1 MHAYLRS
8 LALGLAL
15 LLPAVPAFAAD
26 APAKTDAA
34 IPDKPPRITERN
46 TPVAV
51 EYEGNDSIGSRL
63 ATRVKETLNS
73 SNLFSLTDKDTPKI
87 RILIATQPE
96 FKDRPGVIT
105 QAFSDA
111 FQLLASGDEETFAAV
126 QATLSTSGL
135 AMLGCIIP
143 GVPLG
148 FLLGYTRFPGRNMLR
163 ILVDTALSFPTVVLG
178 LLVYLLLARQG
189 PFADFELLF
198 TVPGI
203 AIGLALLGLPIVI
216 AHTCLAVEQADRLLA
231 PTLRTLGAGPWQLL
245 FSTVRELRFHL
256 LTACITAFGRVVSE
270 VGISM
275 LVGGNIKWATRTITT
290 AITLETGKGDYA
302 RSIAL
307 GIVLVTLA
315 FALNMGLA
323 ALRRRMGP

>member
-1 MHAYLRS
+1 M
-8 LALGLAL
+8 
-15 LLPAVPAFAAD
+15 
-26 APAKTDAA
+26 T
-34 IPDKPPRITERN
+34 
-46 TPVAV
+46 
-51 EYEGNDSIGSRL
+51 
-63 ATRVKETLNS
+63 
-73 SNLFSLTDKDTPKI
+73 
-87 RILIATQPE
+87 
-96 FKDRPGVIT
+96 VIT

-256 LTACITAFGRVVSE
+256 LTASPCWSA
-270 VGISM
+270 
-275 LVGGNIKWATRTITT
+275 ATSN
-290 AITLETGKGDYA
+290 GPPGPSPP
-302 RSIAL
+302 RSRSKRAKA
-307 GIVLVTLA
+307 T
-315 FALNMGLA
+315 MPA
-323 ALRRRMGP
+323 ALRSASCSWRWRLS

>member
-1 MHAYLRS
+1 MS
-8 LALGLAL
+8 
-15 LLPAVPAFAAD
+15 
-26 APAKTDAA
+26 
-34 IPDKPPRITERN
+34 
-46 TPVAV
+46 
-51 EYEGNDSIGSRL
+51 
-63 ATRVKETLNS
+63 
-73 SNLFSLTDKDTPKI
+73 
-87 RILIATQPE
+87 
-96 FKDRPGVIT
+96 VIT

-148 FLLGYTRFPGRNMLR
+148 FLLGYSRFPGRNMLR

-245 FSTVRELRFHL
+245 FSQSANCVSTCSRPASRL
-256 LTACITAFGRVVSE
+256 LGAWFRR
-270 VGISM
+270 
-275 LVGGNIKWATRTITT
+275 WASPCWSAATSN
-290 AITLETGKGDYA
+290 GPPGPSPP
-302 RSIAL
+302 RSRSKRAKA
-307 GIVLVTLA
+307 T
-315 FALNMGLA
+315 MPA
-323 ALRRRMGP
+323 ALRSASCS

>member
-1 MHAYLRS
+1 MS
-8 LALGLAL
+8 
-15 LLPAVPAFAAD
+15 
-26 APAKTDAA
+26 
-34 IPDKPPRITERN
+34 
-46 TPVAV
+46 
-51 EYEGNDSIGSRL
+51 
-63 ATRVKETLNS
+63 
-73 SNLFSLTDKDTPKI
+73 
-87 RILIATQPE
+87 
-96 FKDRPGVIT
+96 VIT

-148 FLLGYTRFPGRNMLR
+148 FLLGYSRFPGRNMLR

-256 LTACITAFGRVVSE
+256 LTWFRR
-270 VGISM
+270 
-275 LVGGNIKWATRTITT
+275 WASPCWSAATSN
-290 AITLETGKGDYA
+290 GPPGPSPP
-302 RSIAL
+302 RSRSKRAKA
-307 GIVLVTLA
+307 T
-315 FALNMGLA
+315 MPA
-323 ALRRRMGP
+323 ALRSASCS

>member
-1 MHAYLRS
+1 MS
-8 LALGLAL
+8 
-15 LLPAVPAFAAD
+15 
-26 APAKTDAA
+26 
-34 IPDKPPRITERN
+34 
-46 TPVAV
+46 
-51 EYEGNDSIGSRL
+51 
-63 ATRVKETLNS
+63 
-73 SNLFSLTDKDTPKI
+73 
-87 RILIATQPE
+87 
-96 FKDRPGVIT
+96 VIT

-245 FSTVRELRFHL
+245 VSTVRDLRFHL
-256 LTACITAFGRVVSE
+256 LTACLTAFGRVGSE
-270 VGISM
+270 VGLS
-275 LVGGNIKWATRTITT
+275 IKWATRTITT

-307 GIVLVTLA
+307 GIVLVALA
-315 FALNMGLA
+315 FVLNMGLA

>member
-1 MHAYLRS
+1 MS
-8 LALGLAL
+8 
-15 LLPAVPAFAAD
+15 
-26 APAKTDAA
+26 
-34 IPDKPPRITERN
+34 
-46 TPVAV
+46 
-51 EYEGNDSIGSRL
+51 
-63 ATRVKETLNS
+63 
-73 SNLFSLTDKDTPKI
+73 
-87 RILIATQPE
+87 
-96 FKDRPGVIT
+96 VIT

-143 GVPLG
+143 VVPLG
-148 FLLGYTRFPGRNMLR
+148 FLGRNMLR

-315 FALNMGLA
+315 FVLNMGLA

>member
-1 MHAYLRS
+1 MS
-8 LALGLAL
+8 
-15 LLPAVPAFAAD
+15 
-26 APAKTDAA
+26 
-34 IPDKPPRITERN
+34 
-46 TPVAV
+46 
-51 EYEGNDSIGSRL
+51 
-63 ATRVKETLNS
+63 
-73 SNLFSLTDKDTPKI
+73 
-87 RILIATQPE
+87 
-96 FKDRPGVIT
+96 VIT

-163 ILVDTALSFPTVVLG
+163 ILVDTALSFPSVVLG
-178 LLVYLLLARQG
+178 LLVYLCLPGKVRSPISSCCSPCPASPSGWPCSASPSSSPTPASPWNRPTGCLPPRSARSARG
-189 PFADFELLF
+189 R
-198 TVPGI
+198 G
-203 AIGLALLGLPIVI
+203 
-216 AHTCLAVEQADRLLA
+216 
-231 PTLRTLGAGPWQLL
+231 QLL

-307 GIVLVTLA
+307 GIVLVALA
-315 FALNMGLA
+315 FVLNMGLA

>member
-1 MHAYLRS
+1 MS
-8 LALGLAL
+8 
-15 LLPAVPAFAAD
+15 
-26 APAKTDAA
+26 
-34 IPDKPPRITERN
+34 
-46 TPVAV
+46 
-51 EYEGNDSIGSRL
+51 
-63 ATRVKETLNS
+63 
-73 SNLFSLTDKDTPKI
+73 
-87 RILIATQPE
+87 
-96 FKDRPGVIT
+96 VIT

-203 AIGLALLGLPIVI
+203 AIGLALLGTISGSLYQALNHEAERDAAIVTFLMT
-216 AHTCLAVEQADRLLA
+216 ASGV
-231 PTLRTLGAGPWQLL
+231 TL
-245 FSTVRELRFHL
+245 
-256 LTACITAFGRVVSE
+256 
-270 VGISM
+270 
-275 LVGGNIKWATRTITT
+275 
-290 AITLETGKGDYA
+290 
-302 RSIAL
+302 L
-307 GIVLVTLA
+307 GIGSAFWGLVLGGICYAV
-315 FALNMGLA
+315 FSR
-323 ALRRRMGP
+323 LRRA

>member
-1 MHAYLRS
+1 MS
-8 LALGLAL
+8 
-15 LLPAVPAFAAD
+15 
-26 APAKTDAA
+26 
-34 IPDKPPRITERN
+34 
-46 TPVAV
+46 
-51 EYEGNDSIGSRL
+51 
-63 ATRVKETLNS
+63 
-73 SNLFSLTDKDTPKI
+73 
-87 RILIATQPE
+87 
-96 FKDRPGVIT
+96 VIT

-245 FSTVRELRFHL
+245 FSANCVSTCSRPASRL
-256 LTACITAFGRVVSE
+256 LGAWFRR
-270 VGISM
+270 
-275 LVGGNIKWATRTITT
+275 WASPCWSAATSN
-290 AITLETGKGDYA
+290 GPPGPSPP
-302 RSIAL
+302 RSRSKRAKA
-307 GIVLVTLA
+307 T
-315 FALNMGLA
+315 MPA
-323 ALRRRMGP
+323 ALRSASCSWR

>member
-1 MHAYLRS
+1 MS
-8 LALGLAL
+8 
-15 LLPAVPAFAAD
+15 
-26 APAKTDAA
+26 
-34 IPDKPPRITERN
+34 
-46 TPVAV
+46 
-51 EYEGNDSIGSRL
+51 
-63 ATRVKETLNS
+63 
-73 SNLFSLTDKDTPKI
+73 
-87 RILIATQPE
+87 
-96 FKDRPGVIT
+96 VIT

-135 AMLGCIIP
+135 AMLGCII
-143 GVPLG
+143 
-148 FLLGYTRFPGRNMLR
+148 PGRNMLR

-256 LTACITAFGRVVSE
+256 LTAIVANNVRSGIGEITQNLPASQ
-270 VGISM
+270 
-275 LVGGNIKWATRTITT
+275 A
-290 AITLETGKGDYA
+290 
-302 RSIAL
+302 
-307 GIVLVTLA
+307 
-315 FALNMGLA
+315 
-323 ALRRRMGP
+323 

>member
-1 MHAYLRS
+1 M
-8 LALGLAL
+8 
-15 LLPAVPAFAAD
+15 
-26 APAKTDAA
+26 T
-34 IPDKPPRITERN
+34 
-46 TPVAV
+46 
-51 EYEGNDSIGSRL
+51 
-63 ATRVKETLNS
+63 
-73 SNLFSLTDKDTPKI
+73 
-87 RILIATQPE
+87 
-96 FKDRPGVIT
+96 VIT

-270 VGISM
+270 ASPC
-275 LVGGNIKWATRTITT
+275 WSAATSN
-290 AITLETGKGDYA
+290 GPPGPSPP
-302 RSIAL
+302 RSRSKRAKA
-307 GIVLVTLA
+307 T
-315 FALNMGLA
+315 MPA
-323 ALRRRMGP
+323 ALRSASCSWRWRLS

>member
-1 MHAYLRS
+1 MS
-8 LALGLAL
+8 
-15 LLPAVPAFAAD
+15 
-26 APAKTDAA
+26 
-34 IPDKPPRITERN
+34 
-46 TPVAV
+46 
-51 EYEGNDSIGSRL
+51 
-63 ATRVKETLNS
+63 
-73 SNLFSLTDKDTPKI
+73 
-87 RILIATQPE
+87 
-96 FKDRPGVIT
+96 VIT

-178 LLVYLLLARQG
+178 L

-307 GIVLVTLA
+307 GIVLVALA
-315 FALNMGLA
+315 FVLNMGLA

>member
-1 MHAYLRS
+1 MS
-8 LALGLAL
+8 
-15 LLPAVPAFAAD
+15 
-26 APAKTDAA
+26 
-34 IPDKPPRITERN
+34 
-46 TPVAV
+46 
-51 EYEGNDSIGSRL
+51 
-63 ATRVKETLNS
+63 
-73 SNLFSLTDKDTPKI
+73 
-87 RILIATQPE
+87 
-96 FKDRPGVIT
+96 VIT

-178 LLVYLLLARQG
+178 LLV
-189 PFADFELLF
+189 ADFELLF

-307 GIVLVTLA
+307 GIVLVALA
-315 FALNMGLA
+315 FVLNMGLA